1 MEVPGAS
8 NSVKMP
14 YLSELFLILY
24 ISQKREQYKIS
35 WVVNPDRLGNNDFLL
50 CSQTI
55 LTILNKKRDHS
66 LLYLILIL
74 G

>member
-1 MEVPGAS
+1 MEVSGAS

-14 YLSELFLILY
+14 NLSELFLILY
-24 ISQKREQYKIS
+24 ISQDREQHKIS
-35 WVVNPDRLGNNDFLL
+35 WVVNPDRLGNNDFFL

-55 LTILNKKRDHS
+55 LALSNKTTGLFLLN
-66 LLYLILIL
+66 LVLIL